1 MQFLWETFEIKIFK
15 KMIDEW
21 AEKERGCFP
30 TPIECII
37 ILWVFSIMWKEV
49 KEVYEIGLREYV
61 LGMIRCQK

>member
-1 MQFLWETFEIKIFK
+1 
-15 KMIDEW
+15 MIDEW

-61 LGMIRCQK
+61 LGMI